1 MITVEVSLI
10 KKIIN
15 VFYVLGHEGLFHAVC
30 SFSLL
35 SCPGKKRA
43 ITESE

>member
-30 SFSLL
+30 SFSFIEL
-35 SCPGKKRA
+35 PREK
-43 ITESE
+43 ESYR